1 MPGAYLSELDCLQK
15 QALALRLMLDCGIFP
30 TDMETPATHSAS
42 GIAITGI
49 EDDNPDRA
57 YGRESLDFTKEPFLF
72 REGTTA
78 WAHDYLQLIALAVVS
93 LSLTF
98 LKGVGLCAL

>member
-1 MPGAYLSELDCLQK
+1 MSGYD
-15 QALALRLMLDCGIFP
+15 IFV
-30 TDMETPATHSAS
+30 TDTKLPATHSAS
-42 GIAITGI
+42 GIAIAGI

-78 WAHDYLQLIALAVVS
+78 
-93 LSLTF
+93 
-98 LKGVGLCAL
+98 

>member
-1 MPGAYLSELDCLQK
+1 MSGYDISV
-15 QALALRLMLDCGIFP
+15 
-30 TDMETPATHSAS
+30 TDTKLPATHSAS
-42 GIAITGI
+42 GIAIAGI

-78 WAHDYLQLIALAVVS
+78 
-93 LSLTF
+93 
-98 LKGVGLCAL
+98 